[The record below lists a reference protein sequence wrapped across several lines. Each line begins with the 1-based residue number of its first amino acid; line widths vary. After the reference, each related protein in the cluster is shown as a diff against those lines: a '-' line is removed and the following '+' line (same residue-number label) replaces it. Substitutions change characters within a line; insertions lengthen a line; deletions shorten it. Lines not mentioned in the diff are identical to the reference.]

1 MTESSETSGLAKKAT
16 TRRRT
21 TKKATATPG
30 THRAESNRRLLQRQ
44 IMPIDRDFDVFALY
58 VDAEDA
64 QLDADRYEIGG
75 NRAAKDLNNAAIRQP
90 TSTGRTIHP
99 DQIESRTALRVR
111 SGERLSFGTYFN
123 GFPASYWRRWTVVQ
137 DIRLTVQVSGRGAT
151 VIVYRSL
158 ANGRSQRV
166 DSASTG
172 SEAKGTFVFEL
183 PLKPFVDGGWY
194 WYNVIAGDDDAVV
207 ESAEWSAEVPEDR
220 LDAGTADIAIT
231 TMNRPDFCAKLLA
244 QLGND

>member
-1 MTESSETSGLAKKAT
+1 
-16 TRRRT
+16 
-21 TKKATATPG
+21 
-30 THRAESNRRLLQRQ
+30 
-44 IMPIDRDFDVFALY
+44 MPIDRDFDVFALY

-64 QLDADRYEIGG
+64 ALDADKYEIGG
-75 NRAAKDLNNAAIRQP
+75 NRAAKDLNNAAIRQA
-90 TSTGRTIHP
+90 TSTGRGHRTP
-99 DQIESRTALRVR
+99 TRSSRAPRCGSR

-123 GFPASYWRRWTVVQ
+123 ALPGVSYWRRWTVVS
-137 DIRLTVQVSGRGAT
+137 DVRLTVDVSGRGAT

-194 WYNVIAGDDDAVV
+194 WYNVVAGDDDAVV

-220 LDAGTADIAIT
+220 LEHGTADIAIT

-244 QLGND
+244 PARRRRAAHGPTSTPCW